1 MSAAPHPPGSGLTA
15 RIRVAVVDDS
25 MVVRGLFS
33 RWLAEVPEVEIVGIH
48 RNGLE
53 AVRQIGRSRPDIV
66 ILDIEMPEM
75 DGLTALPL
83 LLEAS
88 PGSRVLV
95 VSSMSIR
102 GADVTLR
109 CLMRG
114 ATDYLAKPSG
124 VLESAT
130 SADFRTELV
139 ARVCALGARRT
150 AISAAV
156 PLARQERFPGL
167 CEPDEP
173 FRDDRDS
180 TPPFARPARPA
191 ITSTGEE
198 ISLRPLSAA
207 PPSLMVIGASTGGP
221 QAVVALL
228 SALRADIAHLPVVI
242 AQHMPPTFTMLF
254 ADHLRRQ
261 AGLDALEIGGGELL
275 MPGKVHIVRGG
286 QHLSLV
292 ARGAR
297 FKACAVP
304 ELATTRWTPSIDLLF
319 ASAAKAAGAGAL
331 AALLT
336 GMGDDGAGGARL
348 IADAGGSV
356 LAQDEASSVV
366 WGMPGVA
373 ARAGSAA
380 AVLDLPAM
388 AGLMRR
394 LLQKR

>member
-1 MSAAPHPPGSGLTA
+1 MTFGLPEQA

-25 MVVRGLFS
+25 AVVRGLFS

-53 AVRQIGRSRPDIV
+53 AVRQIGLNRPDIV

-83 LLEAS
+83 LLESS

-95 VSSMSIR
+95 VSSMSLR
-102 GADVTLR
+102 GADITLR

-114 ATDYLAKPSG
+114 ATDYLPKPST
-124 VLESAT
+124 LQDAT
-130 SADFRTELV
+130 SSIDFREELV
-139 ARVCALGARRT
+139 ARVRALRPRRSGA
-150 AISAAV
+150 SAVV
-156 PLARQERFPGL
+156 PVAEPELSSGFR
-167 CEPDEP
+167 EPDEP

-180 TPPFARPARPA
+180 LPPFARPVRPA
-191 ITSTGEE
+191 TTSAGEG
-198 ISLRPLSAA
+198 ISLRPLSVV
-207 PPSLMVIGASTGGP
+207 PPSLIVIGASTGGP

-228 SALRADIAHLPVVI
+228 STLRASIAHLPVVI

-261 AGLDALEIGGGELL
+261 AGLDALEIGGGEPLL
-275 MPGKVHIVRGG
+275 PGRVHVARGG
-286 QHLSLV
+286 QHLSIIASGGGFM
-292 ARGAR
+292 AR
-297 FKACAVP
+297 AVP
-304 ELATTRWTPSIDLLF
+304 ELATTRWAPSIDVVF
-319 ASAAKAAGAGAL
+319 ASAAKAAGAGVL
-331 AALLT
+331 AAMLT
-336 GMGDDGAGGARL
+336 GMGDDGVGGARQ

-366 WGMPGVA
+366 WGMPGAV

-380 AVLDLPAM
+380 AVLDLTAM
-388 AGLMRR
+388 AQLMVG
-394 LLQKR
+394 LLQTR

>member
-191 ITSTGEE
+191 ITST
-198 ISLRPLSAA
+198 
-207 PPSLMVIGASTGGP
+207 
-221 QAVVALL
+221 
-228 SALRADIAHLPVVI
+228 
-242 AQHMPPTFTMLF
+242 
-254 ADHLRRQ
+254 
-261 AGLDALEIGGGELL
+261 
-275 MPGKVHIVRGG
+275 
-286 QHLSLV
+286 
-292 ARGAR
+292 
-297 FKACAVP
+297 C
-304 ELATTRWTPSIDLLF
+304 
-319 ASAAKAAGAGAL
+319 
-331 AALLT
+331 
-336 GMGDDGAGGARL
+336 
-348 IADAGGSV
+348 
-356 LAQDEASSVV
+356 
-366 WGMPGVA
+366 
-373 ARAGSAA
+373 
-380 AVLDLPAM
+380 
-388 AGLMRR
+388 
-394 LLQKR
+394 